1 MYHGEKVKAALRR
14 LPSAHERLLVVKA
27 TCEFQLGKLAR
38 AAAVIG
44 DSGGVVGGE
53 GRDGHGHHEG
63 DIEWLQHAHRNV
75 GLLLASLNAT
85 AADGGPVMSSRGKPA
100 SSSAAALLRAAGFDS
115 GGKDVVKAAWISSP
129 LKKGVAGWSMG
140 REEHQQA
147 I

>member
-44 DSGGVVGGE
+44 DGGGVVSVE
-53 GRDGHGHHEG
+53 GRDDPGHHGG

-85 AADGGPVMSSRGKPA
+85 AADGPAMSSRGKPA

-115 GGKDVVKAAWISSP
+115 SGKDAIKAAWTSSP